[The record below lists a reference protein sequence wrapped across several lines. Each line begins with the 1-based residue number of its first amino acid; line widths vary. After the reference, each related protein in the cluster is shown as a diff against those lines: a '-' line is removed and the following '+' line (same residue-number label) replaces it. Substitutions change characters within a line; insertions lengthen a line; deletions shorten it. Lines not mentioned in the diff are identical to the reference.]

1 MFESKDQ
8 PLHASTSEAV
18 TNNVRVEVE
27 SQYAAERS
35 QPFQNEW
42 FFDYTVRITNERD
55 ETVQLLSRHW
65 IITDAT
71 GHVEE
76 VRGPGVVGEQPVLGP
91 GESFQYTSGCP
102 LRTSTGVMRGT
113 YQMVTEDGDH
123 FDVEIA
129 PFALHEP
136 YTVH

>member
-1 MFESKDQ
+1 MSESKDQ
-8 PLHASTSEAV
+8 PLRASTSEAL

-27 SQYAAERS
+27 SQYAPEHS
-35 QPFQNEW
+35 QPFQSQW
-42 FFDYTVRITNERD
+42 FFYYTVRITNEGVK
-55 ETVQLLSRHW
+55 TVQLLSRHW

-71 GHVEE
+71 GQIEE
-76 VRGPGVVGEQPVLGP
+76 VRGPGVVGEQPLLTT

-102 LRTSTGVMRGT
+102 LKTSTGVMRGT
-113 YQMVTEDGDH
+113 YQMVTEDGDR